1 MSIAA
6 LVAEA
11 RSNQSVAHLLS
22 LQESSVREYLS
33 VIYKKLSL
41 PNRTALALWY
51 WERFGLPT
59 TNQIKEY

>member
-11 RSNQSVAHLLS
+11 RDNRSVGKLLS
-22 LQESSVREYLS
+22 LQETSVREYLS
-33 VIYKKLSL
+33 AIYKKLAL

-59 TNQIKEY
+59 TTVISKE